1 MRFTGLEHEE
11 VYLEHL
17 NRMTPN
23 SMKRITITLPDAAA
37 AELED
42 WAVQQ
47 GRPVANLATFLVELG
62 LREAKEKG
70 DYTPTKKKAS
80 KE

>member
-1 MRFTGLEHEE
+1 MLQKQ
-11 VYLEHL
+11 
-17 NRMTPN
+17 
-23 SMKRITITLPDAAA
+23 MKRITITLPDTAA

-62 LREAKEKG
+62 LRDAKERKE
-70 DYTPTKKKAS
+70 YTPTGKQKS
-80 KE
+80 ESDRT

>member
-1 MRFTGLEHEE
+1 MSIFRASKI
-11 VYLEHL
+11 
-17 NRMTPN
+17 MI
-23 SMKRITITLPDAAA
+23 SKAMKRITITLPDAAA

-42 WAVQQ
+42 WAIQQ

-70 DYTPTKKKAS
+70 NYTPKTAAKK
-80 KE
+80 

>member
-1 MRFTGLEHEE
+1 
-11 VYLEHL
+11 
-17 NRMTPN
+17 
-23 SMKRITITLPDAAA
+23 MKRITITLPDAAA
-37 AELED
+37 VELED

-70 DYTPTKKKAS
+70 DYKPIAKKSS